1 MPFSTMGLID
11 PLVQGILATG
21 YTAPTEIQAQ
31 AIPAALA
38 GKDIIGCAQ
47 TGTGKTAAFVL
58 PILHH
63 IEHTVKAKRRR
74 VKSLILTP
82 TRELAVQI
90 EKAINGY
97 GRFMDV
103 TSLAVYGG
111 VQIQKQFK
119 TLRQGVDI
127 VVATPGRLL
136 DHVNRGTVDLRQVEV
151 LVLDEADRMLDM
163 GFINDIKK
171 ILADVPTKRQ
181 TLMFSATLSNDIE
194 RLTASIQKDP
204 VRIQIGKQHNPIETI
219 TQHIYP
225 VPKDQKMDLLLHILE
240 TENMDSVLI
249 FSRTKRGADRICQQL
264 KKADVV
270 AASIHSDH
278 TQKKRQQALDGFRSG
293 KYQVLVATD
302 IAARGINVEGISH
315 VVNFDV
321 PGYAEDYVHRIGRT
335 GRAMT
340 TGDAI
345 TFVAQD
351 EVHSLRKIERFID
364 RTFEVKNYDG
374 FAYAGTV
381 NLGKGSGKKS
391 KPGSS
396 QRKRAQGQKG
406 ASDQSR
412 AQKPGKKKSTF
423 KKTNRN
429 STGNAESDSRKPKRK
444 NYGKDSRGEG
454 QTDKRKSYSKDSSG
468 DSKQSKRKSYDK
480 DAGGEG
486 NKDKRKSYSKD
497 AAGDSKKSGFKTFG
511 KKKKATAKKKRNTVV
526 FKGLKKKSD
535 KPHKKKR
542 D

>member
-21 YTAPTEIQAQ
+21 YNAPTDIQAQ
-31 AIPAALA
+31 AIPAALE

-90 EKAINGY
+90 DKAINGY

-111 VQIQKQFK
+111 TQIQKQFK
-119 TLRQGVDI
+119 ELRRGVDI

-136 DHVNRGTVDLRQVEV
+136 DHVNRGTIDLRQVEI

-171 ILADVPTKRQ
+171 ILADVPDKRQ
-181 TLMFSATLSNDIE
+181 TLMFSATLSHDIE

-249 FSRTKRGADRICQQL
+249 FSRTKRGADRICQNL
-264 KKADVV
+264 KRADIV

-278 TQKKRQQALDGFRSG
+278 TQKKRQKALDGFRCG

-315 VVNFDV
+315 VVNYDV

-351 EVHSLRKIERFID
+351 EVQSLRKIERFID
-364 RTFEVKNYDG
+364 RTFEIKNYDG

-381 NLGKGSGKKS
+381 NLGKGSGKKN

-396 QRKRAQGQKG
+396 QRKRAQGQQGQKG

-412 AQKPGKKKSTF
+412 PKAPGQKKSTF
-423 KKTNRN
+423 KKTNRKG
-429 STGNAESDSRKPKRK
+429 TGDADNAPRKPKNKRYGKTAGSEGNKPKRK
-444 NYGKDSRGEG
+444 SYGKDSSGEG
-454 QTDKRKSYSKDSSG
+454 QKSKYKPKQGGYKKDG
-468 DSKQSKRKSYDK
+468 GK
-480 DAGGEG
+480 DGGEE
-486 NKDKRKSYSKD
+486 
-497 AAGDSKKSGFKTFG
+497 KKSGYKAFG
-511 KKKKATAKKKRNTVV
+511 KNKATAKKKRNTVV

-535 KPHKKKR
+535 KPFKKR
-542 D
+542 RD